1 MLRCEGL
8 LVRELVGRQGLLPR
22 QHGQK
27 FGGEKEREA
36 ETETGQR
43 DKRRGTGGED
53 CPGEAAAPP
62 GRAEGGRG
70 QAEGLPRGGPPSPL
84 PFNLFQDA
92 PVRVIAGKTIA
103 VKSSNFGKR
112 QRPHGS
118 CHEWIGVYQND
129 EVLVS
134 EWTFKFPLRKS
145 EKRKEP
151 NFHEFLKSVSI
162 NSISNFLL
170 EN

>member
-1 MLRCEGL
+1 MYENSSAVKGSFHDNMVKNLEERRNEKQRQRLDSEIKDVEQVARIVQERQLHHQEGRREDVAKPKAFLEVGPL
-8 LVRELVGRQGLLPR
+8 LLCL
-22 QHGQK
+22 
-27 FGGEKEREA
+27 
-36 ETETGQR
+36 
-43 DKRRGTGGED
+43 
-53 CPGEAAAPP
+53 
-62 GRAEGGRG
+62 
-70 QAEGLPRGGPPSPL
+70 
-84 PFNLFQDA
+84 FNLFQDA

-145 EKRKEP
+145 EKKKEP